1 MEMSE
6 CLSTGKQGKEMTSTK
21 NSKVTSNLD
30 TMNKALAES
39 LSASL
44 NLKGEILWYEKA
56 TVLMTSGKI
65 SVKGMKA
72 TIEEA
77 EKVGSAP
84 TIRASHAQ
92 YFADSVAVRHLEGG
106 HEQPLKNILNATIQ
120 AKRAYK
126 KDFSAKVES
135 AQSFAEFASAIPS
148 QGEQKREA
156 HHNEKAQKETD
167 INDILK
173 ALGLALKAKQE
184 IKNIKEAEAVA
195 YLLAKALT
203 ASRGKVSQPLAA

>member
-1 MEMSE
+1 MA
-6 CLSTGKQGKEMTSTK
+6 TTK

-30 TMNKALAES
+30 ALNKPLAEA

-44 NLKGEILWYEKA
+44 NLKGELAWYDRA
-56 TVLMTSGKI
+56 TVLLTSGKI
-65 SVKGMKA
+65 SVRGMKA

-92 YFADSVAVRHLEGG
+92 YLADSVAVRHLEGG
-106 HEQPLKNILNATIQ
+106 HAQPLKAILNATIQ

-126 KDFSAKVES
+126 KQFSAKVES

-148 QGEQKREA
+148 QAEQKREA
-156 HHNEKAQKETD
+156 HHNEKAEKVAD
-167 INDILK
+167 INELLK
-173 ALGLALKAKQE
+173 ALGSALKAKQE

-203 ASRGKVSQPLAA
+203 ASRGKVAQPVAA

>member
-1 MEMSE
+1 MSE
-6 CLSTGKQGKEMTSTK
+6 RLTAESKEMTTTSK
-21 NSKVTSNLD
+21 NSKATSNLD

-39 LSASL
+39 LASSL

>member
-1 MEMSE
+1 MVES
-6 CLSTGKQGKEMTSTK
+6 KNMTSTK
-21 NSKVTSNLD
+21 NGKVSSNLD

-39 LSASL
+39 LAASL

-92 YFADSVAVRHLEGG
+92 YFADSVAVRHLDGG

-126 KDFSAKVES
+126 KDFQAKLDE
-135 AQSFAEFASAIPS
+135 ANSFEAFASAIPS
-148 QGEQKREA
+148 QAEQKREA
-156 HHNEKAQKETD
+156 HHNEAKEAD
-167 INDILK
+167 INDLLK
-173 ALGLALKAKQE
+173 ALGVALKAKQE

-203 ASRGKVSQPLAA
+203 VSRGKVAQSLAA

>member
-1 MEMSE
+1 MA
-6 CLSTGKQGKEMTSTK
+6 TSK

-30 TMNKALAES
+30 TLNKPLAEA

-44 NLKGEILWYEKA
+44 NLKGELAWYEKA

-84 TIRASHAQ
+84 TIRSSHAQ

-106 HEQPLKNILNATIQ
+106 HEQPLKAILNATIQ

-126 KDFSAKVES
+126 KDFQAKLAE
-135 AQSFAEFASAIPS
+135 ATSFDEFASAIPS
-148 QGEQKREA
+148 QAEQKREA
-156 HHNEKAQKETD
+156 HHNEPKEAD
-167 INDILK
+167 INELLK

-203 ASRGKVSQPLAA
+203 ASRGKVAQPIAA